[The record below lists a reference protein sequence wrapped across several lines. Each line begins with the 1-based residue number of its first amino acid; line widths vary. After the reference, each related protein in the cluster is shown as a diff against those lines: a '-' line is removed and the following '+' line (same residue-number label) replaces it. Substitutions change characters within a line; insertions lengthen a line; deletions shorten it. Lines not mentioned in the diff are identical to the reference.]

1 VHPLNLRKR
10 GARAFSVLFAF
21 KLCHFRS
28 EGGGADGTLR
38 GLSFL
43 PLSNIRPNENV
54 VSASGELEIFE
65 EITGKAIAY
74 RVREPKPDDFD
85 TYLMK
90 ARQKRISSYT
100 VHTWEIA
107 QDIRFRE
114 ATKYD
119 KKKDETK
126 DEVVETD
133 EIRHTKFVGIPSLG
147 VFAVED
153 TLSERSLGARSAVGR
168 CVAVIETLK
177 KDFEVRITFAGTPV
191 DAQRALDTW
200 SLDQFTFTVRP
211 FNPTP
216 RKLGE
221 QLHEFMVAD
230 KMGTLRAVAL
240 PDEHHE
246 MRDSRKGLI
255 SEVKGLSDAGYG
267 QYGAAGKTPDGLHA
281 SISKPKFELDKSKNI
296 RHQAQNRMLK
306 VYIEHA
312 DSLDQEEAAI
322 VKALLDLYG
331 PAKKA

>member
-1 VHPLNLRKR
+1 M
-10 GARAFSVLFAF
+10 ARSSAYVFCRYHILDAEEKS
-21 KLCHFRS
+21 
-28 EGGGADGTLR
+28 
-38 GLSFL
+38 LSAREEF
-43 PLSNIRPNENV
+43 
-54 VSASGELEIFE
+54 ELFE
-65 EITGKAIAY
+65 EITGKPIAY

-107 QDIRFRE
+107 QDIKFRE

-133 EIRHTKFVGIPSLG
+133 EIRHTKFLGIPNLA

-153 TLSERSLGARSAVGR
+153 TVSERSLGARSAVGR
-168 CVAVIETLK
+168 FAAVVETLK
-177 KDFEVRITFAGTPV
+177 NGFDVRVTFAGTPE
-191 DAQRALDTW
+191 DAQRALDSW

-221 QLHEFMVAD
+221 QLHEFMVSD
-230 KMGTLRAVAL
+230 KVGSLRAVAL
-240 PDEHHE
+240 PDQSHD
-246 MRDSRKGLI
+246 MRDSHKGLI

-267 QYGAAGKTPDGLHA
+267 QYGAAGTTPDGLHA
-281 SISKPKFELDKSKNI
+281 SISKPKFELDKEKNVK
-296 RHQAQNRMLK
+296 HQSQNRTLK
-306 VYIEHA
+306 IYIEH
-312 DSLDQEEAAI
+312 SETLDQEEAAI

-331 PAKKA
+331 PKKTT